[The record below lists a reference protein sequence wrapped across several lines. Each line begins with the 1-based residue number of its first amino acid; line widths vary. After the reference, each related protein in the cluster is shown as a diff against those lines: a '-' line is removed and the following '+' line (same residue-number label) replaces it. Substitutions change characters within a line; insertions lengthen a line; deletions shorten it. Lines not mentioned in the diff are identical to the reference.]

1 MSRMKSFLMW
11 IVFKEVRDIEGL
23 ADNEMVS
30 VVLDVR

>member
-1 MSRMKSFLMW
+1 MKSFLMW